1 MSKAILIANPKGGVG
16 KSTICDEL
24 VYGLRRRGYRV
35 AYVNLDNQG
44 GSSHEASGSTEGCDY
59 VVVDTPGALT
69 EELRDWM
76 DASDIVLIPTLASK
90 RDVDR
95 LRQTWAV
102 AKAVSQDHRE
112 RGDDPLYGG
121 LVLNRFNPRALID
134 QAYVDMVRAEG
145 MHVFGWL
152 PDTTQIKQAEMQGV
166 SVVEHAPHSRYTA
179 QIESIVD
186 AVIKRME
193 F

>member
-1 MSKAILIANPKGGVG
+1 MTKTVLIANPKGGVG

-24 VYGLRRRGYRV
+24 VYGLRRRGYKT

-44 GSSHEASGSTEGCDY
+44 GSSHEAAESTEGYDY

-69 EELRDWM
+69 DELRDWM

-95 LRQTWAV
+95 LRQTWAI
-102 AKAVSQDHRE
+102 AKDVSQAHRD
-112 RGDDPLYGG
+112 RGDDPLHGG

-134 QAYVDMVRAEG
+134 QAYVEMIRAEG
-145 MHVFGWL
+145 MHLFGWL
-152 PDTTQIKQAEMQGV
+152 PDTTQVKQAEMQGV
-166 SVVEHAPHSRYTA
+166 SVVEHAPKSRYA
-179 QIESIVD
+179 MQIEAIVD
-186 AVIKRME
+186 SVIKRME

>member
-1 MSKAILIANPKGGVG
+1 MLIANPKGGVG

-24 VYGLRRRGYRV
+24 VYGLRRRGYKV

-44 GSSHEASGSTEGCDY
+44 GSSHEAAASTEGCDF

-69 EELRDWM
+69 EDLRDWM

-102 AKAVSQDHRE
+102 AKDVSQEHRD
-112 RGDDPLYGG
+112 RGDESLHGG

-134 QAYVDMVRAEG
+134 QAYIEMVRSEG
-145 MHVFGWL
+145 MHIFGTL

-166 SVVEHAPHSRYTA
+166 SVVDYAPRSRYA
-179 QIESIVD
+179 EHMEALID
-186 AVIKRME
+186 AVVRRME
-193 F
+193 I